1 MPLTRLS
8 SHLPVLFVLLLVSL
22 AAAAC
27 GGKDGAEPENVYIAD
42 EADNGQ
48 TVTMKVGD
56 MLQLMLAENPT
67 TGYTW
72 AIVTNDGDVLASS
85 GEPAYEVES
94 DAIGAGGTR
103 TFMFQA
109 AAPGTSVLQ
118 LVNARQWETAVE
130 PAETF
135 VMTVQVVE

>member
-8 SHLPVLFVLLLVSL
+8 NRFFVLLALLISL

-27 GGKDGAEPENVYIAD
+27 GGSGAGPENVYIAD
-42 EADNGQ
+42 EDDNGQ
-48 TVTMKVGD
+48 SVTMSVGD
-56 MLQLMLAENPT
+56 MLQLMLPENPT

-72 AIVTNDGDVLASS
+72 AIVTNDEGVLAPS

-94 DAIGAGGTR
+94 DAIGAGGTK

-109 AAPGTSVLQ
+109 LAPGTSVLQ
-118 LVNARQWETAVE
+118 IVNARQWETPVV

-135 VMTVQVVE
+135 ELTIQVVE

>member
-1 MPLTRLS
+1 MPLT
-8 SHLPVLFVLLLVSL
+8 HLADRFFVLLALLISL

-27 GGKDGAEPENVYIAD
+27 GGGGAGPENVYIAD
-42 EADNGQ
+42 EDDNGQ
-48 TVTMKVGD
+48 SVTMSVGD

-72 AIVTNDGDVLASS
+72 AIVTNDEDVLAPS

-94 DAIGAGGTR
+94 EAIGAGGTK

-109 AAPGTSVLQ
+109 LAPGTSVLQ
-118 LVNARQWETAVE
+118 MVNAMQWETPVV

-135 VMTVQVVE
+135 ELTIQVVE

>member
-1 MPLTRLS
+1 MPLTRLTNR
-8 SHLPVLFVLLLVSL
+8 LLVLPALLITL

-27 GGKDGAEPENVYIAD
+27 GGGGGGAGPENVYIAD
-42 EADNGQ
+42 EDDNGQ
-48 TVTMKVGD
+48 SVTMSVGD

-72 AIVTNDGDVLASS
+72 AIVTNDEDVLAPS

-94 DAIGAGGTR
+94 SAIGAGGTK

-109 AAPGTSVLQ
+109 VAPGTSVLQ
-118 LVNARQWETAVE
+118 MINAMQWETPVV

-135 VMTVQVVE
+135 ELTIQVVE

>member
-8 SHLPVLFVLLLVSL
+8 NRFFVLLALLISL

-27 GGKDGAEPENVYIAD
+27 GGGGAGPENVYIAD
-42 EADNGQ
+42 EDDNGQ
-48 TVTMKVGD
+48 SVTMGVGD
-56 MLQLMLAENPT
+56 MLQLMLTENPT

-72 AIVTNDGDVLASS
+72 AIVTNDEGVLAPS

-94 DAIGAGGTR
+94 DAIGAGGTK

-109 AAPGTSVLQ
+109 LAPGTSVLQ
-118 LVNARQWETAVE
+118 LVNAMQWETPVV

-135 VMTVQVVE
+135 ELTIQVVE

>member
-1 MPLTRLS
+1 MPLT
-8 SHLPVLFVLLLVSL
+8 HLDDRFFVLLALLISL

-27 GGKDGAEPENVYIAD
+27 GGGGAGPENVYIAD
-42 EADNGQ
+42 EDDNGQ
-48 TVTMKVGD
+48 SVTMSVGD

-72 AIVTNDGDVLASS
+72 AIVTNDEDVLAPS

-94 DAIGAGGTR
+94 EAIGAGGTK

-109 AAPGTSVLQ
+109 LAPGTSVLQ
-118 LVNARQWETAVE
+118 MVNAMQWETPVV

-135 VMTVQVVE
+135 ELTIQVVE